1 MSGQVA
7 FILGTSLLCIPRLA
21 EFLFAL
27 CTGNPW
33 FYAAVGA
40 AIAINLTY
48 CAWRGERWAYYLLFG
63 LSLISLLT
71 SGFLLLAAPSLM
83 VILLLLLPPSLVLA
97 GLLLLALHPG
107 VREFLDNQILKFE
120 RFDD

>member
-1 MSGQVA
+1 
-7 FILGTSLLCIPRLA
+7 
-21 EFLFAL
+21 
-27 CTGNPW
+27 
-33 FYAAVGA
+33 
-40 AIAINLTY
+40 
-48 CAWRGERWAYYLLFG
+48 
-63 LSLISLLT
+63 
-71 SGFLLLAAPSLM
+71 M